1 MNELHPSQPPES
13 TPRRPPRRRSPPAG
27 RAAIFLPLVVFL
39 ALGAAVLL
47 FTYYQHRTRLELLR
61 RQADGVVAALTE
73 RLQQMVAARVGVMS
87 HLSRLEAAGESAAG
101 ASTAALAETLSLV
114 ALVHLRPDGQAH
126 GPLPTG
132 PPSEP
137 ELLRDKIAASYFRR
151 AVEEKTDL
159 ITPPQRLASGEWGFA
174 GYFPIVRQGRV
185 EEVLAGF
192 FSFAALLDRAVGAT
206 RSTDYNLLLRAADE
220 NRVVYERWRGRHD
233 ERHDLLRRGE
243 LRIAGHRYEI
253 EALPGPPL
261 VAEAERGLWPVRI
274 FGLLLAAL
282 AALAWRLLL
291 LKDLALARRER
302 TLGSLLEGLP
312 LTLFRVDPRG
322 VLVEASGSGAEA
334 LGLPR
339 QLGEQDFG
347 RQPPALAAA
356 LAAAAEGRTGGCELR
371 AGEASFEVTL
381 KPDRLEPGGV
391 VGFAYEVSGR
401 RQLEEALEL
410 SESHYRGFF
419 QGAPFGYLLTDA
431 EGRIEL
437 ANREAARL
445 FHRSEAQLLGRRLL
459 DVFGAGKR
467 DRLAAA
473 QIFERV
479 ENGEELRDRELRLTR
494 PDGKSAWFS
503 LSVQPAYQ
511 EGEYAGGRFVLFDIS
526 RRKELEERLR
536 QTGKMEALGRFAGGI
551 THDFNNLLTAIMGFA
566 RIARGRLAA
575 GSPLERDLGEI
586 EKAGKRATALVA
598 RLLAFARQQPSEAKV
613 VELNASVRDLASM
626 LRRLVREDVEL
637 ELRLGDAGSI
647 RIDPAQLEQM
657 LVNLVVN
664 GVEAI
669 EGRGHLVIETSTRHP
684 TGGEPQSRIRVI
696 DDGRGMAPEVKEHLF
711 EPFFTTKSAEE
722 GSGLGL
728 ATVYGIV
735 EQHRGE
741 ISIDSEQGLGTT
753 VTVLLPRIPSEEKAR
768 VPPTTVNLPPS
779 GQERV
784 LVVED
789 EEQVREMA
797 KEMLEILGY
806 QVTAARDGRHALEL
820 IAGRESEIDL
830 LLSDVVMPNLG
841 GEALYHA
848 LKARHPGL
856 RVLFTSGYT
865 DDVFIR
871 KSVEEGSLDFL
882 QKPYTLDSLAVAM
895 RAALRHHPA

>member
-1 MNELHPSQPPES
+1 MNEAPSP
-13 TPRRPPRRRSPPAG
+13 TPPAALRQAKAS
-27 RAAIFLPLVVFL
+27 RAAVYLPLAVFL
-39 ALGAAVLL
+39 TLGAAVFL
-47 FTYYQHRTRLELLR
+47 FSQQQRAARLELLR
-61 RQADGVVAALTE
+61 RQADATVAGVAE
-73 RLQQMVAARVGVMS
+73 RLEQTVASRIALLRR
-87 HLSRLEAAGESAAG
+87 LSDLEAAGPSAAAG
-101 ASTAALAETLSLV
+101 LWAAALVEELELS
-114 ALVHLRPDGQAH
+114 ALARLSPEGGALEV
-126 GPLPTG
+126 LPAG
-132 PPSEP
+132 KPAGP
-137 ELLRDKIAASYFRR
+137 ELLRDPVAASYFRR
-151 AVEEKTDL
+151 ARDEKADL
-159 ITPPQRLASGEWGFA
+159 VSPSLRLASGEWGFA
-174 GYFPIVRQGRV
+174 GYFPIVREGEVV
-185 EEVLAGF
+185 EILAAF
-192 FSFAALLDRAVGAT
+192 FSYAELLDGSIGAG
-206 RSTDYNLLLRAADE
+206 RFADYNLLLRDSE
-220 NRVVYERWRGRHD
+220 EKRVVYERWRGRD
-233 ERHDLLRRGE
+233 EEHQELLRRGE
-243 LRIAGHRYEI
+243 LRIAGHRYEV
-253 EALPGPPL
+253 EALPGELL
-261 VAEAERGLWPVRI
+261 VGAAAGGLWKGRL

-282 AALAWRLLL
+282 AASAVRLLMVKGIEL
-291 LKDLALARRER
+291 ERRER
-302 TLGSLLEGLP
+302 TIASLLEGLP
-312 LTLFRVDPRG
+312 LTLFRLDSRG
-322 VLVEASGSGAEA
+322 VLAEASGAGTET
-334 LGLPR
+334 LGLGR
-339 QLGEQDFG
+339 RLGEKDFG
-347 RQPPALAAA
+347 REPRALATA
-356 LAAAAEGRTGGCELR
+356 LAAAAEGKPAGCELR
-371 AGEASFEVTL
+371 AGESVFEVTL
-381 KPDRLEPGGV
+381 QPDSLEPGGV
-391 VGFAYEVSGR
+391 VGFAYEVTGQ

-445 FHRSEAQLLGRRLL
+445 FNRSEPQLLGRRLI

-473 QIFERV
+473 QLFERV

-494 PDGKSAWFS
+494 PDGKAFWFS

-511 EGEYAGGRFVLFDIS
+511 DGEYIGGRYVLFDIS

-566 RIARGRLAA
+566 RIARGRLPA

-637 ELRLGDAGSI
+637 ELRLGDAGSA

-684 TGGEPQSRIRVI
+684 TGGEPQCRIRVI

-741 ISIDSEQGLGTT
+741 ISIDSEPGLGTT

-768 VPPTTVNLPPS
+768 VPPTTVSLPPS

-784 LVVED
+784 LIVED

-820 IAGRESEIDL
+820 MAGRESEIDL
-830 LLSDVVMPNLG
+830 LLSDVVMPNVG

-882 QKPYTLDSLAVAM
+882 QKPYTLDSLAVAL